1 MKDQH
6 YYTSLFSN
14 NHAVMLIID
23 PKSGTIVDANP
34 AACSYY
40 GYSREEL
47 LSKTIMDINTLN
59 DTEVFEEM
67 QMAKEEKRNY
77 FLFDHRLADGTVRNV
92 EVYSGPIT
100 VEEKALLYSIVH
112 DITGRMTMEKATRE
126 RQKELRGLYRLN
138 ELVDKEISPSD
149 RWNIFV
155 FSVVPESMQ
164 YTESVFSILTIDNR
178 EYQHRK
184 NEKTAR
190 YIEENI
196 HISGKKRG
204 TLIVGYTEEKNEF
217 LYPYENDLV
226 HGFANKIGNF
236 LTRQEA
242 LAKIKSNE
250 EHLNRILNSMD
261 SSIIQLDKE
270 RNIIWANRSAQEQ
283 RPDIITKKC
292 FNVLPCR
299 TTYCEDCSSE
309 EALQREDTVEV
320 IQICNENGEKTFWNI
335 TSIPLF
341 NEEGPPQETLDI
353 IRDVT
358 ETRKTEEKTK
368 SLNRQLRELSAYL
381 ETVREEERTRIAREI
396 HDELGQTLTAIKLN
410 MYWIGQNISS
420 PSKKLKAKLEGS
432 LELIDSSVQ
441 AVQKIISEL
450 RPAVL
455 DDLQISDAIR
465 WESEEFKKR
474 TGIDCSVLIEPQE
487 IPLDPR
493 KSTTLFRIF
502 REILTNVA
510 RHAEATKVE
519 IHFQLL
525 EGYIILKVKD
535 NGKGITDEEIEGETS
550 FGLIGLRER
559 CLSCGGEIII
569 SGAEGVGTIIEVV
582 IPNPQRRNRDA

>member
-1 MKDQH
+1 
-6 YYTSLFSN
+6 
-14 NHAVMLIID
+14 MLIID
-23 PKSGTIVDANP
+23 PEGGDIIDANP

-59 DTEVFEEM
+59 TTEVFEEM
-67 QMAKEEKRNY
+67 QRAKEEKRNY
-77 FLFDHRLADGTVRNV
+77 FLFDHTLADGTVRNV

-100 VEEKALLYSIVH
+100 VEGKALLYSIVH
-112 DITGRMTMEKATRE
+112 DITGRKIMEKATRE

-138 ELVDKEISPSD
+138 ELAEKEISPSD
-149 RWNIFV
+149 RWNTFV
-155 FSVVPESMQ
+155 SSVVPESMQ
-164 YTESVFSILTIDNR
+164 YTDSVFSILKIDTW

-184 NEKTAR
+184 GEKTPR
-190 YIEENI
+190 YIEEKI
-196 HISGKKRG
+196 LISGRNRG
-204 TLIVGYTEEKNEF
+204 LLTIGYTEENKEF
-217 LYPYENDLV
+217 LLPYERDLV

-242 LAKIKSNE
+242 LAKIQSNE
-250 EHLNRILNSMD
+250 EHLNKILDSMD
-261 SSIIQLDKE
+261 TAIVQLDKE
-270 RNIIWANRSAQEQ
+270 RNITWANRTAQEQ
-283 RPDIITKKC
+283 RPDIHNKKC
-292 FNVLPCR
+292 FNILPYR
-299 TTYCEDCSSE
+299 TTYCDDCASLESI
-309 EALQREDTVEV
+309 QTEDTIEV
-320 IQICNENGEKTFWNI
+320 VQICQENEEKTFWNI

-341 NEEGPPQETLDI
+341 NDEGPPRETLEI

-358 ETRKTEEKTK
+358 ENRKTEEKMK
-368 SLNRQLRELSAYL
+368 SLNRQLRDLSAYL

-410 MYWIGQNISS
+410 IYWIGQNISS

-432 LELIDSSVQ
+432 LELIDFSVQ

-465 WESEEFKKR
+465 WESEEFEKR
-474 TGIDCSVLIEPQE
+474 TGITCSVLIEPPE
-487 IPLDPR
+487 IHLDPR
-493 KSTTLFRIF
+493 KSTTIFRIL
-502 REILTNVA
+502 REILTNVT

-535 NGKGITDEEIEGETS
+535 NGRGITDEEIEGETS

-582 IPNPQRRNRDA
+582 IPDPQRRNKDA